1 MWMNIFV
8 VISTMAIVAN
18 QLPNYA
24 AAQMDPGPVETFA
37 RVMQPFEP
45 QLTGIMQI
53 VFSYGGAMM

>member
-1 MWMNIFV
+1 
-8 VISTMAIVAN
+8 MAIVAN